1 MSFEEFQEF
10 RKQIRAQLDEMKR
23 DYVRYPRFNTDYSVR
38 LERARRREKEFV
50 YAEEWHIGEKI
61 EGLQSSERCCLAARF
76 REGFLRCNRRR
87 SERVLT
93 PLLERMAVLK
103 RLNLAIS
110 DEDPHK
116 GICLFHWRLIKY
128 GRPDR
133 PMKEEEV
140 KGWDAPE
147 SRLEKIER
155 DDDILSDDN
164 ESCTSYEPNYDG
176 GEGNEG
182 GGEGQ
187 GSKDRPCCSKTGKPV
202 SSHNREGEQQHDSDD
217 DDTTGLSTL
226 SAASLRRYRKFFMIP
241 TKASASKHAMLE
253 GVESHFER
261 LPVQANDTIAFFI
274 YTARN
279 RMNTVE

>member
-1 MSFEEFQEF
+1 MCML
-10 RKQIRAQLDEMKR
+10 RNGI
-23 DYVRYPRFNTDYSVR
+23 
-38 LERARRREKEFV
+38 LERKLKV
-50 YAEEWHIGEKI
+50 YKYVAFLFTIVAYE
-61 EGLQSSERCCLAARF
+61 SSERCCLAARF
-76 REGFLRCNRRR
+76 REGFVRCNRRR

-103 RLNLAIS
+103 GLNLAIS

-116 GICLFHWRLIKY
+116 GICMFHWRLIKY
-128 GRPDR
+128 GRPGR

-140 KGWDAPE
+140 KDWDAPE

-155 DDDILSDDN
+155 DDYIESDDD
-164 ESCTSYEPNYDG
+164 ESCTSFEPNYDAG
-176 GEGNEG
+176 DGNEG
-182 GGEGQ
+182 GQEGQ
-187 GSKDRPCCSKTGKPV
+187 DAKDRPCCSKTGKPV

-253 GVESHFER
+253 GVENHFER